1 MKSGKEKPPLR
12 SAALPAS
19 GPGVWQEEA
28 GLRSTYLLFL
38 DKKDV
43 ESLVHL
49 SRSFFLFKLE
59 VEAPYPTYLG
69 SHNRA
74 RLRAAMN
81 DLQFLARYLA
91 ALASD
96 LDEAELP
103 KGEAGFPRLAD
114 ELAMAVEAIALRI
127 HRATG
132 RTARGRTRTK
142 RA

>member
-12 SAALPAS
+12 SASLPAR
-19 GPGVWQEEA
+19 GPGVWQEEV

-43 ESLVHL
+43 DSLIHL
-49 SRSFFLFKLE
+49 SRVFFLFKLE

-91 ALASD
+91 VLASD
-96 LDEAELP
+96 LNQTELP

-132 RTARGRTRTK
+132 RAGGKRKGR
-142 RA
+142 

>member
-1 MKSGKEKPPLR
+1 MKSDKRKPTLR
-12 SAALPAS
+12 SASLPAS
-19 GPGVWQEEA
+19 GPGDWREEF

-38 DKKDV
+38 DKKEADAMI
-43 ESLVHL
+43 HL
-49 SRSFFLFKLE
+49 SRVFFLFKLE

-81 DLQFLARYLA
+81 DLEFLARYLA
-91 ALASD
+91 VLASD
-96 LDEAELP
+96 LNQTELP

-114 ELAMAVEAIALRI
+114 ELAMAVEALAVRI

-132 RTARGRTRTK
+132 RAGSKRKGR
-142 RA
+142 

>member
-12 SAALPAS
+12 SASLPAS
-19 GPGVWQEEA
+19 GPGMWQEDM

-38 DKKDV
+38 GKKDV
-43 ESLVHL
+43 DSLIHL
-49 SRSFFLFKLE
+49 SRAFFLFKLE
-59 VEAPYPTYLG
+59 VEAPYPTYMA

-81 DLQFLARYLA
+81 DLQYLARYLA

-96 LDEAELP
+96 LNQTELP

-114 ELAMAVEAIALRI
+114 DLAMAVEALALRI

-132 RTARGRTRTK
+132 RAARRKGR
-142 RA
+142 

>member
-1 MKSGKEKPPLR
+1 MKSGKEKPPLQ
-12 SAALPAS
+12 SASLPAS
-19 GPGVWQEEA
+19 GPGVWQEEI

-43 ESLVHL
+43 DSLVHL
-49 SRSFFLFKLE
+49 SRVFFLFKLE
-59 VEAPYPTYLG
+59 VEAPFPTYLG

-74 RLRAAMN
+74 RLRAAMS

-96 LDEAELP
+96 LNASELP
-103 KGEAGFPRLAD
+103 KGEAGFPKLAD
-114 ELAMAVEAIALRI
+114 ELAMAVEGIALRI

-132 RTARGRTRTK
+132 RAGRRRK
-142 RA
+142 SR